1 MKAKTLRRLVS
12 VLAALVM
19 AVSLL
24 AGCGTKTAEQVQAQE
39 DAQTIQVYLWSTSLY
54 ETYAPYVQSQ
64 LPNVNIEFIVGN
76 NDLDF
81 YKFLQENGGLP
92 DIITCCRFSL
102 HDAAPL
108 KDSLMN
114 LAMTNEAGAVYN
126 TYLNS
131 FKNEDGSVN
140 WLPVCA
146 DAHGFVVN
154 RSLFEQYDI
163 PLPTDYESFVSACQA
178 FEKVG
183 IRGFTAD
190 YAYDYTC
197 METLQGL
204 SAAELTTTDGRKWR
218 TAYSDPASTARVGL
232 DDTVWP
238 GAFERMAQFI
248 QDTHLTADDLALN
261 YDDVT
266 GMFRNGEVAMYF
278 GSSAGV
284 KMFQDE
290 GIDTIFL
297 PFFSQNGEKWLMT
310 TPYFQIALN
319 RDLEQDTAR
328 REKAMKVLNVM
339 LSEEAQNRIVAD
351 GQDVLSYSQ
360 NVPLRL
366 TEYMK
371 DVRDVVEEN
380 HMYIR
385 IASNDF
391 FATSKDVVS
400 KMIAGEYTAK
410 QAYRAFNAQLLA
422 EDAPADDAVV
432 LTSGKSY
439 SNVFHKNGGN
449 ASFSV
454 MANTLRGVYGTDVLI
469 AAANSFTGSVLK
481 ADYTPKMAASMIM
494 PNGLLAYQRT
504 MTGAELKEAVRAF
517 VEGCEGGFVPFN
529 RGSLPVVSGIAVE
542 VKEASGSYTLT
553 GITRN
558 GQPLKDD
565 DTVTVTC
572 LAAEKQM
579 EALLA
584 SESGTSLD
592 GDTWV
597 KNTWRD
603 YVSGGGAALAEPE
616 NYITL
621 R

>member
-12 VLAALVM
+12 VLAALVI

-24 AGCGTKTAEQVQAQE
+24 AGCGTKTAEQVQEQE

-54 ETYAPYVQSQ
+54 ETYASYVQSQ
-64 LPNVNIEFIVGN
+64 LPDVNIEFIVGN

-154 RSLFEQYDI
+154 RSLFEQYGI
-163 PLPTDYESFVSACQA
+163 PLPTDSESFAAACQA

-204 SAAELTTTDGRKWR
+204 SAAELTTTAGRKWR
-218 TAYSDPASTARVGL
+218 TAYSDPANTARVGL

-238 GAFERMAQFI
+238 GAFERMARFI
-248 QDTHLTADDLALN
+248 QDTRLTAEDLEHT
-261 YDDVT
+261 YDDV
-266 GMFRNGEVAMYF
+266 MNLFRNGEVAMYF

-366 TEYMK
+366 TEYLK
-371 DVRDVVEEN
+371 DARDVVEEN

-391 FATSKDVVS
+391 FAVSKDVVS

-410 QAYRAFNAQLLA
+410 QAYQAFNARLLA

-481 ADYTPKMAASMIM
+481 ADYTPKMAASMII
-494 PNGLLAYQRT
+494 PNSLLAYQRA
-504 MTGAELKEAVRAF
+504 MTGAELKETVRAF
-517 VEGCEGGFVPFN
+517 VEGREGGFVPFN

-558 GQPLKDD
+558 GQPLRDD

-572 LAAEKQM
+572 LATAKQM
-579 EALLA
+579 APLLA
-584 SESGTSLD
+584 DKSAGFTG
-592 GDTWV
+592 GDQQVKSTW
-597 KNTWRD
+597 TED
-603 YVSGGGAALAEPE
+603 VSGGGAALAEPE
-616 NYITL
+616 NYMTL

>member
-1 MKAKTLRRLVS
+1 MNKRTLHRLFS
-12 VLAALVM
+12 VLMALVM

-24 AGCGTKTAEQVQAQE
+24 TGCGTKTAENVEKQE

-54 ETYAPYVQSQ
+54 ETYAPYIQSQ
-64 LPNVNIEFIVGN
+64 LPDVNIEFIVGN

-114 LAMTNEAGAVYN
+114 LALTNEAGAVYN

-218 TAYSDPASTARVGL
+218 TAYSDPASTERVGL

-319 RDLEQDTAR
+319 RDLEQDPAR

-366 TEYMK
+366 TEYLK
-371 DVRDVVEEN
+371 DARDVVEEN

-410 QAYRAFNAQLLA
+410 QAYRAFNARLLA

-432 LTSGKSY
+432 LTSGKST

-454 MANTLRGVYGTDVLI
+454 MANTLRGVYGTDVLL

-504 MTGAELKEAVRAF
+504 MTGAELKETVRAF

-542 VKEASGSYTLT
+542 VKEAGGSYTLT

-558 GQPLKDD
+558 GKPLRDD

-572 LAAEKQM
+572 LATAKQM
-579 EALLA
+579 APLLA
-584 SESGTSLD
+584 DKSAGFTG
-592 GDTWV
+592 GDQQVKSTWC
-597 KNTWRD
+597 D

-616 NYITL
+616 NYMTL